1 MKKLLTSVFSKSK
14 IRSVVNT
21 NFYRREKM
29 EQLDLNNRPFYNSGY
44 FAVVNSAGEIV
55 SPVTTANNYDLVVSW
70 IDQCISPDEG
80 AGFVGVWIADEEV

>member
-1 MKKLLTSVFSKSK
+1 
-14 IRSVVNT
+14 
-21 NFYRREKM
+21 M
-29 EQLDLNNRPFYNSGY
+29 ETLDLLNRPFYNSGY